1 MASSQINDSRLAE
14 TRSYWNKRYPLWLTN
29 AQISR
34 REAIGIIGTGAI
46 ALLAYFVA
54 LPYLPNKGAVTTVTT
69 TATTTATAAETTAAT
84 SAAASAAKTTYQGGG
99 GVSPQE
105 ISIFATGTV
114 DTAELT
120 QTVLRV
126 E

>member
-1 MASSQINDSRLAE
+1 MASSQINDSRRAG
-14 TRSYWNKRYPLWLTN
+14 TRSYWNKRHPLWLTN

-34 REAIGIIGTGAI
+34 REAIGIIGTGAT

-69 TATTTATAAETTAAT
+69 TATTTATATETTAAT
-84 SAAASAAKTTYQGGG
+84 SAASAAKTTYQGGG

-105 ISIFATGTV
+105 ISIFAAGTV